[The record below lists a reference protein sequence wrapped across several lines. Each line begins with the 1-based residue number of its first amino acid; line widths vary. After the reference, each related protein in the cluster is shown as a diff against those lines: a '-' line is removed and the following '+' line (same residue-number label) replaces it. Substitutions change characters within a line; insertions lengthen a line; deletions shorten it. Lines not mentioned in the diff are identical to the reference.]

1 MAPSRRR
8 DGGGEAF
15 KGGEGLRE
23 VREGKALA
31 ALLRLLLLPALL
43 RWAFGVSDGEEG
55 GDRENSREGERHKE
69 GERGRERE
77 REGERESERERER
90 DRERVRE

>member
-31 ALLRLLLLPALL
+31 ALLRLLLLPPLL
-43 RWAFGVSDGEEG
+43 RWAFGVSGEE
-55 GDRENSREGERHKE
+55 KE
-69 GERGRERE
+69 GGREIQRE
-77 REGERESERERER
+77 REGKS
-90 DRERVRE
+90 DRERARE